1 MSDKIYQELKA
12 KYHKSAISKRELAE
26 ELGCSESTINYYI
39 SKGINLPNYKK
50 LQGKGNGGKVIFP
63 LHEVAVFLSKNLQI
77 GEKIDSNFSNKL

>member
-1 MSDKIYQELKA
+1 MNESAKEIYQELKA

-26 ELGCSESTINYYI
+26 ELGCAESTINYYI

-63 LHEVAVFLSKNLQI
+63 LQEVAAFLSQTIKVA
-77 GEKIDSNFSNKL
+77 

>member
-1 MSDKIYQELKA
+1 MNESAKEIYQELKT

-26 ELGCSESTINYYI
+26 ELGCAESTINYYI

-63 LHEVAVFLSKNLQI
+63 LQEVATFLSQTI
-77 GEKIDSNFSNKL
+77 KIA